1 MWAQVGR
8 IGLNRRAQSS
18 GYRTNTHCQE
28 TQHGNDN
35 PLWFVDEQEKQIKAS
50 SGQYEEGKQNQCS
63 QNGAR
68 KTLHSAPR
76 GSAVR
81 TTRGFFRF
89 VGSGT
94 DDLFRIEEL
103 EVQINFPLTDV
114 LFERFRESLSQFGHR
129 IRGKLGFYVTPHQ
142 KRAKRLNSLLR
153 SVVVLHPS
161 HQTVNCLGSHLF

>member
-1 MWAQVGR
+1 MEMIIHCGSSTSKRNRLKPVVDNMRKVSR
-8 IGLNRRAQSS
+8 INVHKM
-18 GYRTNTHCQE
+18 NTQ
-28 TQHGNDN
+28 DVA
-35 PLWFVDEQEKQIKAS
+35 F
-50 SGQYEEGKQNQCS
+50 
-63 QNGAR
+63 GAPW
-68 KTLHSAPR
+68 KR
-76 GSAVR
+76 G

-114 LFERFRESLSQFGHR
+114 LFGRFVVP
-129 IRGKLGFYVTPHQ
+129 IRAPHSWETWFLCDTSS